1 MKTALSV
8 AAIGA
13 IAGLATG
20 QTVIEFNNLAVDA
33 AAPITFTIVQTDA
46 GPLEGFSWD
55 LTYDTVTP
63 SWGGELN
70 IVLTHI
76 ASGYSINF
84 DGTDGNLGDT
94 MASDVLFGWGESS
107 GFFASAGSVLVTNG
121 PAETLGEWRVEIFED
136 FDDFGVDGFLNGSI
150 TINKIPAPSALAL
163 LGMGGL
169 VAGRRRR

>member
-1 MKTALSV
+1 
-8 AAIGA
+8 
-13 IAGLATG
+13 
-20 QTVIEFNNLAVDA
+20 
-33 AAPITFTIVQTDA
+33 
-46 GPLEGFSWD
+46 
-55 LTYDTVTP
+55 
-63 SWGGELN
+63 
-70 IVLTHI
+70 
-76 ASGYSINF
+76 
-84 DGTDGNLGDT
+84 

-136 FDDFGVDGFLNGSI
+136 FDDSGVDGFLNGSI